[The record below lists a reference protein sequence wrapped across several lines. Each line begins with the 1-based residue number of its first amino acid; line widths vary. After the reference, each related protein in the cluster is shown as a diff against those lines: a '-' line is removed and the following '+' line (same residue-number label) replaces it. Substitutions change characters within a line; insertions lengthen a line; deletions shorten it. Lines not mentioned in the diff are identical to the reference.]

1 MIWVFLVSAGILA
14 SLSQVALKHG
24 MTQVGSLTLGGT
36 SVFQRIPQMAGNL
49 YLWLGVGGLGLS
61 LFFWLASLSQIKLHI
76 AYPILVGLEYSLI
89 MLFSWLLLGET
100 LVTYKLAGVVFIL
113 IGIGIIT
120 Y

>member
-1 MIWVFLVSAGILA
+1 MIWVFLVSAGLLA
-14 SLSQVALKHG
+14 SLSHVALKHG
-24 MTQVGSLTLGGT
+24 MTQVGILALGG
-36 SVFQRIPQMAGNL
+36 SFLQRIPQMAGNL
-49 YLWLGVGGLGLS
+49 YLWLGLGGLGLS
-61 LFFWLASLSQIKLHI
+61 LIFWLISLSQIRLSV

-89 MLFSWLLLGET
+89 MLFSWLILGET

>member
-1 MIWVFLVSAGILA
+1 MIWVFLVSAGLFA

-24 MTQVGSLTLGGT
+24 MTQVGSLTLGGA

-61 LFFWLASLSQIKLHI
+61 LLFWLISLSQIRLSV
-76 AYPILVGLEYSLI
+76 AYPILVGLEYSLVMI
-89 MLFSWLLLGET
+89 LSWLILGET
-100 LVTYKLAGVVFIL
+100 LATYKLAGVVFVL

>member
-24 MTQVGSLTLGGT
+24 MTQVGILTLGG
-36 SVFQRIPQMAGNL
+36 SFFQRIPQMAGNL

-61 LFFWLASLSQIKLHI
+61 LLFWLIGLSQVKLNI
-76 AYPILVGLEYSLI
+76 AYPVLVGLEYSLI
-89 MLFSWLLLGET
+89 MLFSWLILGET
-100 LVTYKLAGVVFIL
+100 MVTYKLAGVVFIL